1 MDCAVAAALSLD
13 ESTWEGGAALSS
25 AASAPGRDRA
35 LVEAV
40 REHEAVLRGIAL
52 RLCGN
57 QADADDLVQETY
69 ERALRAFANYAD
81 RGNLR
86 SWLATILNNLFID
99 RCRKAKRTPRSE
111 AIDDEVA
118 APEVQAPP
126 AWAQVTPVQIT
137 EALAQIGD
145 EFRRVY
151 ELHSAGK
158 SYDEISAEMSI
169 PKNTVGTRLV
179 RARKK
184 LKEILSRRL
193 EER

>member
-1 MDCAVAAALSLD
+1 MDGVVAATLTLE
-13 ESTWEGGAALSS
+13 ESTWDGRAAVV
-25 AASAPGRDRA
+25 RDRV
-35 LVEAV
+35 LVDAV

-99 RCRKAKRTPRSE
+99 RCRKQKRTPRTE
-111 AIDDEVA
+111 GIDKLEVPQ
-118 APEVQAPP
+118 PEPVSPP
-126 AWAQVTPVQIT
+126 AWAQVTP
-137 EALAQIGD
+137 AQIGAALD
-145 EFRRVY
+145 QIGDDFRRVY
-151 ELHSAGK
+151 ELHTAGR
-158 SYDEISAEMSI
+158 SYDEIATELAI
-169 PKNTVGTRLV
+169 AKNTVGTRLV

-184 LKEILSRRL
+184 LKEILSRGL
-193 EER
+193 DQP